1 LLVAVSRLLGRGRSM
16 SGHGKAGSDG
26 QHCLLWHLG
35 RHFDRGLSGIGRDGD
50 GWVDVH
56 EGGGRSL

>member
-1 LLVAVSRLLGRGRSM
+1 M

-56 EGGGRSL
+56 ERGGRSL